1 MSVSKGI
8 FKRTSNK
15 IRKSKPQKNE
25 TKNIPKN
32 YGKAI
37 VSFIENNKEVVK
49 KVLSKFSSMT
59 YISFVNLLRLKKN
72 KINSIADLRTFWL
85 EG

>member
-1 MSVSKGI
+1 MKKIG
-8 FKRTSNK
+8 NK

-37 VSFIENNKEVVK
+37 VSFIQNN
-49 KVLSKFSSMT
+49 
-59 YISFVNLLRLKKN
+59 R
-72 KINSIADLRTFWL
+72 
-85 EG
+85 